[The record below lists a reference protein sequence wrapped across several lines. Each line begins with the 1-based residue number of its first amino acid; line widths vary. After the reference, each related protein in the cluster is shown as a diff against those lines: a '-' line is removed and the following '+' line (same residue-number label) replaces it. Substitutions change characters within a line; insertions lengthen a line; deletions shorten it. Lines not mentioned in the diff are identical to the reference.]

1 MKGRLWQIA
10 IHILCG
16 TAFLALPYIF
26 APGGFNTLTELRSN
40 PHERTNFL
48 SYILMLGFFYLNYYL
63 LIPKLYFT
71 KKYLWYALS
80 TLFSFGIVIFM
91 LISVDRQDVLP
102 QLNPS
107 PDGSPQSLREERRPP
122 EFIQGQSPN
131 FPSPP
136 PQSMQKKP
144 PFGFEL
150 SHALFL
156 FLVGIFVSLSLRIND
171 RLIQTEREKL
181 NTELSFLKA
190 QINPHFLFNILNT
203 IYSLAIEQSNKT
215 ADAVVKLSSL
225 MRYVMREAATEFVP
239 LMKELNYIENY
250 VALQQLRLDDT
261 AEIDFKIKGRPN
273 GQQIAPLILISFIE
287 NAFKYGVNPQEKS
300 QIQVHLSIAENHL
313 LLRTFNKKV
322 RVFHDE
328 DTSGGIGI
336 ENTKTRLEL
345 LYPNK
350 HLLILN
356 ETAQDFT
363 VNLTLSL

>member
-1 MKGRLWQIA
+1 MKRWMWQMA
-10 IHILCG
+10 IHVLFG
-16 TAFLALPYIF
+16 AAFLALPYIF
-26 APGGFNTLTELRSN
+26 APSGFNQLLEITHN
-40 PHERTNFL
+40 PHERTNLL
-48 SYILMLGFFYLNYYL
+48 SYVLMLAFFYLNYYL
-63 LIPKLYFT
+63 LIPKLYFA

-80 TLFSFGIVIFM
+80 TLSSFAIVVFM

-102 QLNPS
+102 RSPS
-107 PDGSPQSLREERRPP
+107 GPPPQMSKEERRPP
-122 EFIQGQSPN
+122 EFVQGQPPN
-131 FPSPP
+131 LST
-136 PQSMQKKP
+136 PQSRQEKP

-171 RLIQTEREKL
+171 RLKQTEREKL

-225 MRYVMREAATEFVP
+225 MRYVMREADTEFVP
-239 LMKELNYIENY
+239 LVKEFNYIENY

-261 AEIDFKIKGRPN
+261 AEIDFTIKGRPN

-287 NAFKYGVNPQEKS
+287 NAFKYGVNPQQKS
-300 QIQVHLSIAENHL
+300 LIQLHLSIAENHL
-313 LLRTFNKKV
+313 HLRTFNKKV
-322 RVFHDE
+322 RVFHNDE
-328 DTSGGIGI
+328 ASSGIGI
-336 ENTKTRLEL
+336 ENTKMRLKL
-345 LYPNK
+345 LYPDK
-350 HLLILN
+350 HLLIIN

-363 VNLTLSL
+363 VELTLHLES